1 MNYENLNFHVTHQFS
16 KWDHEF
22 KCHMLQRIINVKL
35 NKMNNETEHDAV
47 IKTFCLYF
55 QRIKMR
61 KILNMKDQEFFQRI
75 KIKLS
80 MNILEHDVSVVVC
93 TLVNFDTT
101 MLKKFKEDRT
111 IIQKVARVKNTK
123 IFIAMTYSND
133 LMHMFHDDE
142 QLWSAKEDI
151 KNNCFMHYINRSL
164 FEHLI
169 MLEYSHMLLTE
180 QYHAILIINDII
192 FTVWYKAQ
200 MQFSVDSLLQLN
212 MIITIIVLKSFCKI
226 EWSLTFLNINEINIR
241 IDASQFKQNEIEVIV
256 AIKLVKIY
264 AEVEISVKNIII
276 LTKYTA

>member
-1 MNYENLNFHVTHQFS
+1 
-16 KWDHEF
+16 
-22 KCHMLQRIINVKL
+22 
-35 NKMNNETEHDAV
+35 
-47 IKTFCLYF
+47 
-55 QRIKMR
+55 
-61 KILNMKDQEFFQRI
+61 
-75 KIKLS
+75 

-101 MLKKFKEDRT
+101 MLKKFKEDHT

-123 IFIAMTYSND
+123 IFIAITYSND

-142 QLWSAKEDI
+142 QLRSAKEDI
-151 KNNCFMHYINRSL
+151 KNNCFMHYINKSL

-200 MQFSVDSLLQLN
+200 MQFSVDSSLQLN
-212 MIITIIVLKSFCKI
+212 MTIIIIVLKSFCKI

-256 AIKLVKIY
+256 AIELVKIY
-264 AEVEISVKNIII
+264 AEVEIFVKNIII

>member
-1 MNYENLNFHVTHQFS
+1 
-16 KWDHEF
+16 
-22 KCHMLQRIINVKL
+22 MLQRIINVKL

-101 MLKKFKEDRT
+101 MLKKFKEDHT
-111 IIQKVARVKNTK
+111 IIQKVARVKNIK
-123 IFIAMTYSND
+123 IFIAITYSND
-133 LMHMFHDDE
+133 LMHMFIDDE
-142 QLWSAKEDI
+142 QLRSAKEDI

-169 MLEYSHMLLTE
+169 MLEYFHMLLTE

-192 FTVWYKAQ
+192 FTV
-200 MQFSVDSLLQLN
+200 
-212 MIITIIVLKSFCKI
+212 
-226 EWSLTFLNINEINIR
+226 
-241 IDASQFKQNEIEVIV
+241 
-256 AIKLVKIY
+256 
-264 AEVEISVKNIII
+264 
-276 LTKYTA
+276 